1 MLYYHGLKAGDSA
14 HFADVLATA
23 ASSSN
28 TNVAMMG
35 ETFKYAAPLAGT
47 LGYNIEDLS
56 QAIGLMAN
64 AGIKGSQSGTS
75 LRSILTRLASLHPMR
90 RKLWKSTEFPLK
102 TPMVP

>member
-1 MLYYHGLKAGDSA
+1 MGLKAGDSA

-47 LGYNIEDLS
+47 LNTVSRKAKSTAKDTNKSKKEIEKNSKL
-56 QAIGLMAN
+56 
-64 AGIKGSQSGTS
+64 
-75 LRSILTRLASLHPMR
+75 SILQNC
-90 RKLWKSTEFPLK
+90 
-102 TPMVP
+102 